1 MATHKV
7 RTPGKIVAAILVVVL
22 ASYAAVGAWA
32 QPTSDPDNPRVAALL
47 RADSEGEAKAA
58 LEALGCSP
66 WLLPSL
72 ARRSQLAIFLLL
84 VLVVMAVAIGLGPLL
99 EKRKLQLD
107 VGNLILAV
115 GLLVAASQWQ
125 ASIEQQAMEKYEHEV
140 ASLNEAE
147 GHDESETIHTMMAH
161 LYRNLPGE
169 TEPNYDNIHYV
180 YIQLDNL
187 EYALERYT
195 QGLSSAY
202 TTVRAVKTFQS
213 RCKSPEFRTR
223 VKYQLSDS
231 YPQVVGRVVNGL
243 DCICTD
249 CFHPSPSPNEIPAMT
264 PLKPK

>member
-1 MATHKV
+1 MATRKA
-7 RTPGKIVAAILVVVL
+7 RIPSNIVAAILSVVL
-22 ASYAAVGAWA
+22 ASYAAGGAWA
-32 QPTSDPDNPRVAALL
+32 QPPTGPSNPRVAALL
-47 RADSEGEAKAA
+47 QADSEGEAKAA
-58 LEALGCSP
+58 LAALGCSP

-72 ARRSQLAIFLLL
+72 ARRWQLTIFLLL
-84 VLVVMAVAIGLGPLL
+84 VLLVMLIAIRIGPLL
-99 EKRKLQLD
+99 AKRKLQLD

-140 ASLNEAE
+140 ASLNESE

-161 LYRNLPGE
+161 LYRRLPGE
-169 TEPNYDNIHYV
+169 TTPNYENIHYV
-180 YIQLDNL
+180 YLRLDDL

-213 RCKSPEFRTR
+213 RCESPEFRTR

-231 YPQVVGRVVNGL
+231 YPQVVSRVVNRLG
-243 DCICTD
+243 CICTD
-249 CFHPSPSPNEIPAMT
+249 CFQAWLSPHANAF
-264 PLKPK
+264 KPR